1 MLFNLQLL
9 VKKRMS
15 GDERINAPPCVHIP
29 DNRCFVSKS
38 YSFGILAVAAVVCLF
53 NLQNL
58 FRRIP
63 ATEGLSLYMDRK
75 QIQILGRWPL

>member
-38 YSFGILAVAAVVCLF
+38 YSFGIRPVVHPDFLWQPGNMKRNIIRKKSF
-53 NLQNL
+53 L
-58 FRRIP
+58 
-63 ATEGLSLYMDRK
+63 TE
-75 QIQILGRWPL
+75 

>member
-38 YSFGILAVAAVVCLF
+38 YSFGT
-53 NLQNL
+53 
-58 FRRIP
+58 RRQE
-63 ATEGLSLYMDRK
+63 AEVSLSEPRMKL
-75 QIQILGRWPL
+75 L

>member
-38 YSFGILAVAAVVCLF
+38 YSFGTQRVV
-53 NLQNL
+53 Q
-58 FRRIP
+58 P
-63 ATEGLSLYMDRK
+63 AS
-75 QIQILGRWPL
+75 